1 MFEESLKAYN
11 VHRSIFITLEGA
23 CTKYEEN

>member
-1 MFEESLKAYN
+1 MFQESLKAYN
-11 VHRSIFITLEGA
+11 VHSSLVITLEGA